1 MFSVLRLR
9 LCVFGS
15 NIVEV
20 DLYSAR
26 CLISRSTC
34 WWFVSTFMT
43 WLRWCLKDFS
53 TVKLLFFPLE
63 LISHFWGDVLWPCI
77 YSLHPQTSP
86 TSFIDD
92 ILNLSFVCLCRCR
105 LTFLFCSVGYNP
117 LLSLL
122 TWCWNVPHLAMRAPS
137 CRPLC
142 LFFHALII
150 PSAVS
155 YSLAQDIS
163 GSCFPVPSL
172 VSPTLLRSR
181 PGPIYCIKEI
191 FGSWKYMYI
200 YRPRT
205 E

>member
-34 WWFVSTFMT
+34 WWFASTFMT
-43 WLRWCLKDFS
+43 WLRWCLKDCS

-142 LFFHALII
+142 LFCMLSLFLEQFLTLWLRIFQAHAVLPCPI
-150 PSAVS
+150 PG
-155 YSLAQDIS
+155 ITH
-163 GSCFPVPSL
+163 FTEE
-172 VSPTLLRSR
+172 PTWTDLL
-181 PGPIYCIKEI
+181 Y
-191 FGSWKYMYI
+191 
-200 YRPRT
+200 
-205 E
+205 